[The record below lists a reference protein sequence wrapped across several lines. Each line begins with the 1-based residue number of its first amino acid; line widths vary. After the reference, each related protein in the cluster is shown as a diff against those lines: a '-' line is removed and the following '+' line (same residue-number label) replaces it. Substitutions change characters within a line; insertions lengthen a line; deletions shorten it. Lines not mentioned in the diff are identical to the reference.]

1 MDTRPFVNVGNR
13 VDGTCSDDVVL
24 NGNEIGICRTGGGG
38 GGGGGIKNGYWK
50 RLTVGGGGGRKS
62 EDK

>member
-1 MDTRPFVNVGNR
+1 LDTRPFVNVGNR

-38 GGGGGIKNGYWK
+38 EGGGGGIKNGY
-50 RLTVGGGGGRKS
+50 
-62 EDK
+62 